1 MAENPYAPPKA
12 GVADAKSAAV
22 EVPRVALLYTV
33 NQIAAATFLGT
44 VLAGGWMMAAN
55 YRAMGLEDKSG
66 VTIGWSMAGFLVLA
80 AVLMLVPELT
90 VGMTIV
96 TAVVCAIGFRAWAE
110 SQFGKTVEK
119 HLADGGTEYNW
130 WRVVGLGLLCLAM
143 LFAVS
148 AILEIVLETFG
159 MRIE

>member
-12 GVADAKSAAV
+12 GVADAKSVAV

-33 NQIAAATFLGT
+33 NQIATATFLGT

-55 YRAMGLEDKSG
+55 YRAMGLEDKSR
-66 VTIGWSMAGFLVLA
+66 VTIGWSIGGFIVLA
-80 AVLMLVPELT
+80 AMLMLVPELT
-90 VGMTIV
+90 VGMTII

-110 SQFGKTVEK
+110 TRFGKTVEK

-143 LFAVS
+143 LFAVA
-148 AILEIVLETFG
+148 AILEILLGIFDIRLE
-159 MRIE
+159 